1 MLPSCSPLTCPAIK
15 SHDPQLH
22 GRKPEAA
29 PASIHPSIHPPNPP
43 ALELPTQ
50 VATMAVMVARQGREL
65 QRYSQSTGGR
75 IVVGCIP
82 YRVRRDDGELEVLV
96 ITSQKGHG
104 MMFPKGGWEEDESM
118 DEAARREALEEAGVL
133 GDTEQVLGL
142 WHYKSRRYV
151 DQTYEGIMFP
161 LRVADELHQWPE
173 MASRKRTWATV
184 AQVMDGCPH
193 WWMREA
199 LETLAARHGK
209 LSSAL

>member
-1 MLPSCSPLTCPAIK
+1 
-15 SHDPQLH
+15 
-22 GRKPEAA
+22 
-29 PASIHPSIHPPNPP
+29 
-43 ALELPTQ
+43 
-50 VATMAVMVARQGREL
+50 MAVLVARQGREL

-104 MMFPKGGWEEDESM
+104 MMFPKGGWEVDESM

-133 GDTEQVLGL
+133 GDTEPVLGF

-151 DQTYEGIMFP
+151 DQTYEGFMFP

-173 MASRKRTWATV
+173 MASRKRTWV
-184 AQVMDGCPH
+184 S
-193 WWMREA
+193 
-199 LETLAARHGK
+199 
-209 LSSAL
+209 LSSSSPASCQCTKLMHTVCNKTCHLTVLYLAIEWNRQRCSR

>member
-1 MLPSCSPLTCPAIK
+1 SCC
-15 SHDPQLH
+15 
-22 GRKPEAA
+22 
-29 PASIHPSIHPPNPP
+29 SIHPSILLSSSKQPPTRRPTSP
-43 ALELPTQ
+43 AS
-50 VATMAVMVARQGREL
+50 MAVLVARQGREL
-65 QRYSQSTGGR
+65 QRYSQRTGGR

-133 GDTEQVLGL
+133 GDTEPMLGF
-142 WHYKSRRYV
+142 WHYQSRRYA
-151 DQTYEGIMFP
+151 DQTYEGFMFP

-184 AQVMDGCPH
+184 NQVMDGCPH

-199 LETLAARHGK
+199 LEKLVARHAK
-209 LSSAL
+209 LQSAL